1 MENLGNMNES
11 YYFEDTRILFKV
23 FESRASIMKKKKM
36 VLTWEGVIQAA
47 LLADALKEIF
57 SKIKLALPIDDEI
70 AEFFEKTLISVF
82 SCVNSCLT
90 FNIEISFS
98 NKKFSDELQSNKRED
113 LETDHNLRLKDN

>member
-1 MENLGNMNES
+1 MNRTIFKILE
-11 YYFEDTRILFKV
+11 YFSKFLSQELQLW
-23 FESRASIMKKKKM
+23 KKKKM

-57 SKIKLALPIDDEI
+57 SKIKLALPIDGEI

-98 NKKFSDELQSNKRED
+98 NKNFSDELQSNKRED
-113 LETDHNLRLKDN
+113 LEIDHNLRLKDN